1 MTKEGNTPEFEN
13 IPYVFEKS
21 VIKKKMAILF
31 KIFWE
36 KVDFFLAIFTSFMAA
51 LDAQQNFMQTRNL
64 LFSFYLFLIKS
75 YSVFCQK
82 VAKVEHTICDC
93 N

>member
-1 MTKEGNTPEFEN
+1 MFSK
-13 IPYVFEKS
+13 KS
-21 VIKKKMAILF
+21 LFFKKNGDFVESTFGKKLI
-31 KIFWE
+31 
-36 KVDFFLAIFTSFMAA
+36 FFLAILTFFMEA
-51 LDAQQNFMQTRNL
+51 LDAQQNFMPTRYL
-64 LFSFYLFLIKS
+64 FFSFYLFLIKS